1 MIKQATETTRFKNLG
16 EALKVLKEG
25 GYREFSIFHLKCDQI
40 GDSEMQIQT
49 WKSTFL
55 IGEILD
61 AARALDEEIDDEE
74 MIAEIKDDGV
84 WLSLARVFDECGI
97 KNEVCLVTR

>member
-1 MIKQATETTRFKNLG
+1 MIKQAIETTRFKDLG
-16 EALKVLKEG
+16 QALKVLQKEG
-25 GYREFSIFHLKCDQI
+25 YQEFSIFRLKCDQI
-40 GDSEMQIQT
+40 GDSGLQIQK